1 MIDFDSRRLLL
12 AYAADTLNE
21 FEKFGS
27 MRRYEK
33 KPRN

>member
-12 AYAADTLNE
+12 AYAADILNE
-21 FEKFGS
+21 CETGGS
-27 MRRYEK
+27 MRRFEK